1 MERKYRLKPKRK
13 DRVFPRNGEGF
24 DTRSSFHPA
33 MEEAEIAY
41 YALHYNRHTFCSWLR
56 LLACHT
62 TIAIT
67 AQYAHLCPDH
77 KQSEVEKMLVAP
89 SQKPISFSGATQTA
103 TDKNKHSEQA
113 VR

>member
-1 MERKYRLKPKRK
+1 MDCGGLLDDFKQIYGGVGAGGLRQASLVSSILMERKYRLKPKRK

-24 DTRSSFHPA
+24 DTRSWFHPA

-77 KQSEVEKMLVAP
+77 K
-89 SQKPISFSGATQTA
+89 
-103 TDKNKHSEQA
+103 
-113 VR
+113 